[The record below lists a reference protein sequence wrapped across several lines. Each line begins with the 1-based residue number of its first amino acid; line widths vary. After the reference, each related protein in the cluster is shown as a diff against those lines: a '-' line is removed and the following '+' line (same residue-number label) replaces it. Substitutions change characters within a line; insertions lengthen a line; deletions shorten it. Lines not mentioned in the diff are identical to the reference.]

1 MPSTPYEPR
10 GLLASVAQLGSSVL
24 SLAENKFS
32 LFVNEFEAERI
43 WMMRIA
49 LRIILAVLALTLA
62 SMFAAG
68 WLVVILWDWNH
79 SVAVLAPCA
88 IFALLAA
95 ILWRSSNSLRALKPP
110 AFSMTREELRKDRAV
125 LNAFTGSGHD

>member
-1 MPSTPYEPR
+1 MPSTPDEPR
-10 GLLASVAQLGSSVL
+10 GLLASVAHLGSSIL

-43 WMMRIA
+43 WMLRIA
-49 LRIILAVLALTLA
+49 LRMILAVLALTLA

-88 IFALLAA
+88 IFALIAA
-95 ILWRSSNSLRALKPP
+95 ILWRPSNSLRALKSP

-125 LNAFTGSGHD
+125 LKAFTAYGHD